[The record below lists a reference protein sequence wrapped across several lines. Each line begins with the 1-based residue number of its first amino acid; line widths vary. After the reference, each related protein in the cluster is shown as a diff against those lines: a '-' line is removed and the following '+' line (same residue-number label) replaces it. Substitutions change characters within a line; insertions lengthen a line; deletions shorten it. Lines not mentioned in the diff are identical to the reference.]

1 VSVDVASAA
10 GIRARLVPVPKSGG
24 IRWLTELDHRTA
36 RDYERCVATLA
47 PGIERALA
55 SSVLANRVSVADPVQ
70 GTLRLE
76 AWRAAHERF
85 RRALAAGVAAATSV
99 VLADVRDCYGSIGP
113 EVCALALRRLG
124 SPRRHVAD
132 LERLLG
138 ALGAAGLPGLPAG
151 PPPSGVLAN
160 AALAAADRSHAA
172 GGFAHLRWVDDFVV
186 FATDARDGERALAL
200 LRFSLADLGLE
211 LAEGKSRL
219 LTGPEAMA
227 STVLLY
233 LPSAQEPTV
242 TLRNDADALPSFQ
255 GAHPLVSHDGRV
267 DLGGRPARAARRSG

>member
-1 VSVDVASAA
+1 VLVDVASAA

-55 SSVLANRVSVADPVQ
+55 PSVLANRVAVADPVRAI
-70 GTLRLE
+70 LRLE
-76 AWRAAHERF
+76 AWRPARERF

-124 SPRRHVAD
+124 SPRHHVAD

-138 ALGAAGLPGLPAG
+138 ALRAAGLPGLPAG

-160 AALAAADRSHAA
+160 AALAHADRSLAA
-172 GGFAHLRWVDDFVV
+172 GGFAHVRWVDDFVV

-219 LTGPEAMA
+219 LTDPEAMA
-227 STVLLY
+227 STLLQC

-255 GAHPLVSHDGRV
+255 GAHPLVSRDGRV